1 MYICIFIYLCTGANY
16 VTVYGDKKCSP
27 SNLTMMVSLSSC
39 ITAFNCDD
47 GGCVSLAQRCD
58 GISDCSDGSD
68 EENCTT
74 LQPARDG
81 VRLRIVL

>member
-1 MYICIFIYLCTGANY
+1 
-16 VTVYGDKKCSP
+16 
-27 SNLTMMVSLSSC
+27 MVSLSSC